1 MWTLFTFD
9 CVISAADF
17 RSGGKSNPTLGF
29 QPAAPTCVQP
39 PRPPPPP
46 PPQRACF
53 PVLSPPSL
61 MGRPLAGSELR
72 GAFIS
77 DPQVRPR
84 CLSCQNSPIQHC
96 AEFINAALTHT
107 HTHYHTWAHTH
118 TLREMHA
125 HRCTLQKM
133 LTVRLLFFRTIS
145 VAFWA
150 SSVSF
155 LDLWRFFIRLHWNE
169 TWKRRNKK
177 QKHTSIMSEMHYDH
191 NYNVFNTPIVM

>member
-118 TLREMHA
+118 TLSGKCMHTDA
-125 HRCTLQKM
+125 RCKKCSPWDYCFLGSFQWHFEHECDIICLFSWFMEIPWTFALETGLSVLFLLSWMIKKNTSSQTKTYFTL
-133 LTVRLLFFRTIS
+133 I
-145 VAFWA
+145 
-150 SSVSF
+150 
-155 LDLWRFFIRLHWNE
+155 
-169 TWKRRNKK
+169 
-177 QKHTSIMSEMHYDH
+177 
-191 NYNVFNTPIVM
+191 